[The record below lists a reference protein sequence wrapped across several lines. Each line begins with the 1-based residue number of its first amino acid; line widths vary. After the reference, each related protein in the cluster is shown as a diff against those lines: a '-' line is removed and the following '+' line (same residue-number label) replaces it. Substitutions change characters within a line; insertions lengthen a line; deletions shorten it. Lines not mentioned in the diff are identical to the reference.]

1 VKERSVPH
9 PIQIPPLDAHNT
21 ALVAN
26 VHPPDW
32 KNPTPDGRYNLVV
45 IGAGTAGLI
54 TSLVAASLGAKVALV
69 ERHLMG
75 GDCLNVG
82 CVPSKA
88 VIRAAHMAHEARGA
102 SRIGLG
108 LPETRLPDFAAA
120 MERMREI
127 RARISHDDSAKR
139 YREEFGV
146 EIFFGDARFTGPRT
160 VDVDGTT
167 LEFAKAVITSGA
179 RASAPPVPGLAE
191 AGYLDNETVFTLTER
206 PRRLAVIGSGPIGCE
221 LAQAFRRL
229 GSEVTLFELAP
240 QILVREDPDAAAI
253 VQDAFVREGIE
264 LVLGCTLKE
273 VERRG
278 AEKLVHLTCPKAGPR
293 ALAFDAILV
302 GAGRAPN
309 VEGMGLET
317 VGVEYDV
324 REGIHVDDFL
334 RTTNPRIYAA
344 GDCAMAWKFTHAADA
359 AAKIVVQNAL
369 FSFGP
374 LGKKRLSA
382 LVMPWCTYTDPEI
395 AHVGLYERDAVA
407 RGIALDTYTVPISR
421 ANRATTD
428 GQEEGLVKIH
438 VKKGSAEIVG
448 ATVVAAHAGDL
459 ITQLT
464 LAITQKIPLGAFT
477 NVIYPYPTQGEAI
490 KAAAGQY
497 TRTRL
502 TPAVKRLFAALMRLR
517 R

>member
-1 VKERSVPH
+1 MPKPVHVEPR
-9 PIQIPPLDAHNT
+9 DAHNA

-32 KNPTPDGRYNLVV
+32 KNPVPDGRYNLVV

-69 ERHLMG
+69 ERFLMG

-108 LPETRLPDFAAA
+108 PSDGRLPDFAAA

-146 EIFFGDARFTGPRT
+146 EIFFGHARFTGPHG
-160 VDVDGTT
+160 VDVDGTR
-167 LEFAKAVITSGA
+167 LEFAKAVIASGA
-179 RASAPPVPGLAE
+179 RAAAPPVPGLAE
-191 AGYLDNETVFTLTER
+191 AGHLDNETVFTLTER

-229 GSEVTLFELAP
+229 GSEVTLLEKEP
-240 QILVREDPDAAAI
+240 QILTREDPDAAAI
-253 VQDAFVREGIE
+253 VQDAFVRDGIE
-264 LVLGCTLKE
+264 LVLGCTLLR

-278 AEKLVHLTCPKAGPR
+278 DEKVVHLVCPKAGPR

-309 VEGMGLET
+309 VEDMGLET
-317 VGVEYDV
+317 VGVEFDP
-324 REGIHVDDFL
+324 REGIRIDDFL

-359 AAKIVVQNAL
+359 AAKLVVQNAL
-369 FSFGP
+369 FSVGP
-374 LGKKRLSA
+374 LGRKRLSS

-395 AHVGLYERDAVA
+395 AHVGLYERDAKA
-407 RGIALDTYTVPISR
+407 RGIALDTYQVPIER
-421 ANRATTD
+421 ANRAVTD

-438 VKKGSAEIVG
+438 AKRGTGEIVG
-448 ATVVAAHAGDL
+448 ATVVAAHAGEL

-464 LAITQKIPLGAFT
+464 LAITQKIPLGAFPG
-477 NVIYPYPTQGEAI
+477 VIYPYPTQGEAI
-490 KAAAGQY
+490 KAAAGLY
-497 TRTRL
+497 TRARL
-502 TPAVKRLFAALMRLR
+502 TPRVKRLLTAWLRLR

>member
-1 VKERSVPH
+1 MLEPVSVLPE
-9 PIQIPPLDAHNT
+9 DAHNA

-54 TSLVAASLGAKVALV
+54 TSLVASSLGAKVALV

-88 VIRAAHMAHEARGA
+88 VIRAAHMAHEARA
-102 SRIGLG
+102 AARIGMDG
-108 LPETRLPDFAAA
+108 AEKQVPDFAAA

-127 RARISHDDSAKR
+127 RARISHEDSAKR
-139 YREEFGV
+139 YQEEFGV
-146 EIFFGDARFTGPRT
+146 EIFFGDARFTGPDT
-160 VDVDGTT
+160 VDVAGTT
-167 LEFAKAVITSGA
+167 LEFAKAVITTGA
-179 RASAPPVPGLAE
+179 RAAAPPIPGLAE
-191 AGYLDNETVFTLTER
+191 AGALDNESVFTLTER
-206 PRRLAVIGSGPIGCE
+206 PRRLAVIGSGPIGCG

-229 GSEVTLFELAP
+229 GSEVTLLEMAP
-240 QILVREDPDAAAI
+240 QILTREDPAAAAI
-253 VQDAFVREGIE
+253 VQDAFVRDGID
-264 LVLGCTLKE
+264 LVLGCT
-273 VERRG
+273 VERVETRD
-278 AEKLVHLTCPKAGPR
+278 AEKLVHVRCPEKGAR
-293 ALAFDAILV
+293 ALAFDEILV

-309 VEGMGLET
+309 VEGLDLER
-317 VGVEYDV
+317 VGVKYDA
-324 REGIHVDDFL
+324 RQGIEVDDFL

-374 LGKKRLSA
+374 IGRKRLSA
-382 LVMPWCTYTDPEI
+382 LVMPWCTYTAPEI
-395 AHVGLYERDAVA
+395 AHVGLYERDAKQ
-407 RGIALDTYTVPISR
+407 RGIAIDTYQVPIAR
-421 ANRATTD
+421 ANRAVTD
-428 GQEEGLVKIH
+428 GREEGLVKIH
-438 VKKGSAEIVG
+438 VKKGGGEIVG

-464 LAITQKIPLGAFT
+464 LAITQKIPLGSFG

-490 KAAAGQY
+490 KAAAGLY
-497 TRTRL
+497 T
-502 TPAVKRLFAALMRLR
+502 
-517 R
+517 